1 MSVINKKFQ
10 ILLIE
15 DSHSVGTK
23 FAHAIKT
30 DDTEARG
37 LSWLRTVKTAPSNSD
52 GLKKVKTFQP
62 DLIILDIVTD
72 GTDGFEVLR
81 ELKRSYDTK
90 DIPVIIIADFNAEE
104 HEEAGLSLGAVDYIS
119 KPIKEKI
126 ALARI
131 AVHQKII
138 EHIRKIKHES
148 MYDPLTNVF
157 NRRSFDIQAK
167 LLWEY
172 CIREKQ
178 SISLLLLDIDNFK
191 FFNDEYGHMQG
202 DIALQILA
210 NSLLSTKRRTVDTV
224 FRWGGEE
231 FAIIL
236 PGSNLESS
244 MMLGE
249 MFRKKISNLKIP
261 LAEGGKTLSITV
273 SVGVASMTP
282 DENKSFDT
290 LIKEADKAMYMAKE
304 AGKNRVCSS

>member
-1 MSVINKKFQ
+1 MSVIKKKFQ

-15 DSHSVGTK
+15 DSHKIMTK
-23 FAHAIKT
+23 LAHALEA
-30 DDTEARG
+30 DDIEARG
-37 LSWLRTVKTAPSNSD
+37 LSWFRTIKTATSCAS

-62 DLIILDIVTD
+62 DLIILGITTN
-72 GTDGFEVLR
+72 GTDSFEVLR
-81 ELKRSYDTK
+81 ELKKSDNTK
-90 DIPVIIIADFNAEE
+90 DTPVIIVADFDDEE
-104 HEEAGLSLGAVDYIS
+104 HEEMGLSLGAVDYIR
-119 KPIKEKI
+119 KPFKEKI

-138 EHIRKIKHES
+138 EQMRKTEHES

-157 NRRSFDIQAK
+157 NRRSFDIQAE

-191 FFNDEYGHMQG
+191 LFNDEYGHMQG
-202 DIALQILA
+202 DIALQALA
-210 NSLLSTKRRTVDTV
+210 SSLLSTKRRTVDKV

-236 PGSNLESS
+236 PGSNLENS

-249 MFRKKISNLKIP
+249 MFRKRISNLKIP
-261 LAEGGKTLSITV
+261 YAESGKTLSITV
-273 SVGVASMTP
+273 SVGVASTTP
-282 DENKSFDT
+282 DESKSFAT
-290 LIKEADKAMYMAKE
+290 LIKEADRAMYIAKE
-304 AGKNRVCSS
+304 AGKNRVCSL